1 MSKLLFR
8 QLYLKNVPDNDQQD
22 LINPTS
28 KLVDVDKA
36 ISANISGSPL
46 KKLQNNLKKMQ
57 LTSSTSARNSSS
69 GGEEANIKSDEK
81 CACM

>member
-1 MSKLLFR
+1 MKKLPGNY
-8 QLYLKNVPDNDQQD
+8 QKDP
-22 LINPTS
+22 INSTS
-28 KLVDVDKA
+28 KLVDVDKV

-57 LTSSTSARNSSS
+57 LTSSTSTRTSSS
-69 GGEEANIKSDEK
+69 GGEEANIKSNEK